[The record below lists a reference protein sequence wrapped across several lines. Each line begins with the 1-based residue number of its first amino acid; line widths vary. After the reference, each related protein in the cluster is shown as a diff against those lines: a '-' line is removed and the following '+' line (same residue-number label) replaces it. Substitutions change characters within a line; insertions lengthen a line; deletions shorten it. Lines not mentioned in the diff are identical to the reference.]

1 MVNAVKATIS
11 SLWKARRES
20 DGFIMVAVL
29 WILGALAALVSIYS
43 VFVINTATG
52 FGIHDD
58 RLRSEALVSAALEL
72 TANRQFSTPAQ
83 LRLTHGEFAFHL
95 GGAEIAVHYRS
106 EAARIDL
113 NKAPNELLIG
123 LFVALGE
130 RPEQAVHYVNRIVE
144 WRTALPKNQGSEA
157 FGRSKEG
164 VGLAR
169 RGAKFPHVGEL
180 SLVRDVPH
188 AVIERAQPFLTV
200 FSNRPQV
207 NILETAPEV
216 VAALPGMTSD
226 RVRAVLA
233 QRQAFPENGQA
244 LLSMLGSA
252 RQYASTEGS
261 KALRIL
267 AQVGFS
273 NGHRMTS
280 EVVILVFDNSN
291 EPYSVLSWQDDLAE
305 SRGTEEMKRG
315 RL

>member
-1 MVNAVKATIS
+1 
-11 SLWKARRES
+11 
-20 DGFIMVAVL
+20 
-29 WILGALAALVSIYS
+29 
-43 VFVINTATG
+43 
-52 FGIHDD
+52 
-58 RLRSEALVSAALEL
+58 
-72 TANRQFSTPAQ
+72 
-83 LRLTHGEFAFHL
+83 
-95 GGAEIAVHYRS
+95 
-106 EAARIDL
+106 
-113 NKAPNELLIG
+113 
-123 LFVALGE
+123 
-130 RPEQAVHYVNRIVE
+130 
-144 WRTALPKNQGSEA
+144 
-157 FGRSKEG
+157 
-164 VGLAR
+164 
-169 RGAKFPHVGEL
+169 
-180 SLVRDVPH
+180 VPH

-233 QRQAFPENGQA
+233 QQQAFPEDGQA

-267 AQVGFS
+267 AQIGFS

-291 EPYSVLSWQDDLAE
+291 EPYSILSWQGDLAG
-305 SRGTEEMKRG
+305 SRPTEEMKRG